1 MPDTGQAFLT
11 EMALQL
17 EATIRQLEEREAQL
31 TAALGPPRVEELKEL
46 WAKHLDPL
54 DEKELKANMDW
65 TDKELIW
72 VWSRLERARDRRV
85 CAGRTSML
93 VRQYG
98 RDAGKEPEHNE

>member
-1 MPDTGQAFLT
+1 MPDTEQAFLT

-31 TAALGPPRVEELKEL
+31 AALLGLPRVEELKEL
-46 WAKHLDPL
+46 WAKQLDLL

-85 CAGRTSML
+85 RAGRTSML

-98 RDAGKEPEHNE
+98 RDAANEPEHNK